1 MKALRLVAFLS
12 LLLTLAPF
20 AALAASS
27 VPPTPKLVDG
37 KVDTSIY
44 KKAPPYVIGVSNVSV
59 VNSFRVQMIGELK
72 QAAASNPDVSKLIV
86 TDAGGSATKQISDI
100 EDLLAQGVDALLVAP
115 ASGTA
120 INPAIEEAY
129 KAGIPVIVFNSDVTT
144 KQVVAKVLSPYH
156 DWAQQTAEWL
166 AKAMGGNGNVI
177 ALRGIAGLAAE
188 ANEWSGVQQAFKDY
202 PGVKVIGSEYADW
215 AYDKAKT
222 AMLNLVAN
230 HPKVDGVAS
239 IGDGMTWAAA
249 EVLKNRGYDVTNI
262 PMIGIGG
269 SNGFLKY
276 WQRNHLDA
284 YVIADPTTIG
294 ANALDVALKALSG
307 EPVQPL
313 VSPPTIVI
321 NNDNLDK
328 YVKPSL
334 PDSAWV
340 GTNLSTEQLKS
351 ILGQ

>member
-1 MKALRLVAFLS
+1 MRPLRYAATISF
-12 LLLTLAPF
+12 LLLLAPF
-20 AALAASS
+20 AAYGANS
-27 VPPTPKLVDG
+27 VPATPTIVNG
-37 KVDTSIY
+37 MVDTSIY

-72 QAAASNPDVSKLIV
+72 QAASANPEISKLIV
-86 TDAGGSATKQISDI
+86 TDAGGSASKQISDI
-100 EDLLAQGVDALLVAP
+100 EDLLAQGIDALLVAP

-129 KAGIPVIVFNSDVTT
+129 KAGIPVIIFNSDVTT

-156 DWAQQTAEWL
+156 EWARQTADWL
-166 AKAMGGNGNVI
+166 AKTMGGKGDVI
-177 ALRGIAGLAAE
+177 GLRGIAGLAAE
-188 ANEWSGVQQAFKDY
+188 ENEWTGVQQAFKNY
-202 PGVKVIGSEYADW
+202 PGVKVIGTEYADW

-230 HPKVDGVAS
+230 HPQVNGVAS

-249 EVLKNRGYDVTNI
+249 QVLKERGYDVQNI

-276 WQRNHLDA
+276 WQQNHLNA

-294 ANALDVALKALSG
+294 ANALAVALKALHG
-307 EPVQPL
+307 EPVPPL

-321 NNDNLDK
+321 DNQNLAK
-328 YVKPSL
+328 FVKPSL

-340 GTNLSTEQLKS
+340 GTNLTTEQLKA
-351 ILGQ
+351 ILGH